1 MASPKPYT
9 ANLPAE
15 FFWSLGEPEI
25 IYWQIFD
32 VDNTGN
38 DRGILSYL
46 VPGHSRSGA
55 IYLFIID
62 IIPHI

>member
-32 VDNTGN
+32 VDNN
-38 DRGILSYL
+38 LSLHHRYYSPHLNGIA
-46 VPGHSRSGA
+46 VR
-55 IYLFIID
+55 
-62 IIPHI
+62 